1 MFVGE
6 RMSRPVI
13 SVTPDMPI
21 NDVLAMF
28 RKEHIRRAPV
38 IKDGKLVGIVSER
51 DLLNA
56 SPSSVTTLSVWEL
69 NYLISKVTVKNV
81 MAKKVV
87 TVEQDT
93 PIEEAARIMAD
104 KKIGGVPV
112 VSGTNVVGIIT
123 ETDLFKILLELM
135 GARQKAWR
143 VTATIAEKPGTL
155 AKLTQAI
162 AQNGGN
168 FISFGMFAGPDSNSR
183 VVTFKVDG
191 LDKNRIRE
199 VLEPVVVKV
208 LGYAP
213 LLIAPASENFKPQ
226 TTKRWSVSLK

>member
-87 TVEQDT
+87 TVGQVT

-112 VSGTNVVGIIT
+112 MSGGNVVGIIT
-123 ETDLFKILLELM
+123 ETDLFKVFLELM

-155 AKLTQAI
+155 ALLTQAI

-168 FISFGMFAGPDSNSR
+168 FISFGMFSGPDANSR
-183 VVTFKVDG
+183 TVTFKVEG
-191 LDKNRIRE
+191 LEKNKLRE
-199 VLEPVVVKV
+199 VLEPVVVKFWD
-208 LGYAP
+208 LR
-213 LLIAPASENFKPQ
+213 IC
-226 TTKRWSVSLK
+226 

>member
-1 MFVGE
+1 MEVKMFVGE

-38 IKDGKLVGIVSER
+38 IKNGKLVGIVSER

-87 TVEQDT
+87 TVDQDT

-112 VSGTNVVGIIT
+112 MSGGNLVGIIT
-123 ETDLFKILLELM
+123 ETDLFKIFLELM

-143 VTATIAEKPGTL
+143 VTATIAERPGTL
-155 AKLTQAI
+155 AELTQAV

-168 FISFGMFAGPDSNSR
+168 FISFGMFSGPDSNSR
-183 VVTFKVDG
+183 VVTFKVEG
-191 LDKNRIRE
+191 LDKNKIHE
-199 VLEPVVVKV
+199 VLEPVVVKFWDMR
-208 LGYAP
+208 LC
-213 LLIAPASENFKPQ
+213 
-226 TTKRWSVSLK
+226 